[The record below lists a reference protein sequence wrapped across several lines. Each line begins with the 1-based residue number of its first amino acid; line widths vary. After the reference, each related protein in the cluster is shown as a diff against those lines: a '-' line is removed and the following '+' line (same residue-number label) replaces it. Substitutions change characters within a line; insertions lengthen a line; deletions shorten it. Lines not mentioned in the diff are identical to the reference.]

1 MDHATK
7 SDAFVA
13 AKWRDYAANVSLL
26 AGPPAPVLA
35 LLGAGIQRGEG
46 RGEERK
52 RGCKRRRR
60 GRREVGGVRE
70 EVGDPIVQHHHIIS
84 RHARLL

>member
-35 LLGAGIQRGEG
+35 LLGAGIEGGEG
-46 RGEERK
+46 IGEEEK
-52 RGCKRRRR
+52 WERGCKRRRR
-60 GRREVGGVRE
+60 EMG
-70 EVGDPIVQHHHIIS
+70 
-84 RHARLL
+84 

>member
-46 RGEERK
+46 RGRGEEEERK
-52 RGCKRRRR
+52 RSGRVQEKEKRDGR
-60 GRREVGGVRE
+60 GREG
-70 EVGDPIVQHHHIIS
+70 
-84 RHARLL
+84 